1 MPMVGDKVALQA
13 TARCLVEDEKLYLPS
28 DLTPAERQEFQL
40 VALGVEEAR
49 WREGQAFDALRA
61 TRGIV
66 KGLRALEDHKF
77 QHSRQQKQNS
87 RSGDQIEDGV
97 RRRDFH
103 MATYEIAR
111 QAMITLGTLSS
122 GTDSSFPP
130 LSIADTFMK
139 SVLKKRQLGD
149 SHLTDGQLF
158 TAVL

>member
-13 TARCLVEDEKLYLPS
+13 MVRCLVEDEKLYLPS

-87 RSGDQIEDGV
+87 RSGYD
-97 RRRDFH
+97 H
-103 MATYEIAR
+103 TW
-111 QAMITLGTLSS
+111 
-122 GTDSSFPP
+122 DS
-130 LSIADTFMK
+130 I
-139 SVLKKRQLGD
+139 LGD
-149 SHLTDGQLF
+149 
-158 TAVL
+158 